1 MMTHA
6 TYVAL
11 SYGAAVILI
20 GGLVLMT
27 ILDGRA
33 CKRDLAELEA
43 QGIRRRSSA
52 PQDPA
57 SK

>member
-33 CKRDLAELEA
+33 RKRDLAELEA
-43 QGIRRRSSA
+43 
-52 PQDPA
+52 
-57 SK
+57 